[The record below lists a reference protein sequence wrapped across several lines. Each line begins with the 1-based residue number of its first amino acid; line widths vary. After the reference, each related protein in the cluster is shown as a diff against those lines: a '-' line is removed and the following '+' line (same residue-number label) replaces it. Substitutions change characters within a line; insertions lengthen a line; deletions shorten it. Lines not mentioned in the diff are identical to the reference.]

1 MPDLSEFSS
10 KVNDDESKYLL
21 RNWSYYQL
29 QQMIEDKAARVGIT
43 IEYVPIPQV
52 EDGVADIDIAR
63 KIANN

>member
-1 MPDLSEFSS
+1 
-10 KVNDDESKYLL
+10 
-21 RNWSYYQL
+21 
-29 QQMIEDKAARVGIT
+29 MIEDKAARVGIT